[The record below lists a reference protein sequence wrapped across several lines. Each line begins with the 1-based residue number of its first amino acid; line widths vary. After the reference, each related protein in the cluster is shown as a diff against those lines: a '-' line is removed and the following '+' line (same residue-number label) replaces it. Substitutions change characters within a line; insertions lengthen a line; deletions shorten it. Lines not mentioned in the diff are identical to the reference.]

1 MRPGTLALIPLA
13 AGVLFAQAR
22 TTTTTT
28 TRTTWD
34 GTLVDAS
41 CQNTKTEHRESTQI
55 NPDRSTT
62 TRTETTRTE
71 NGECPVSASTSSFGL
86 ITSDGRFIRFDDPSN
101 ARVVEFVKSNKSFS
115 SGAPL
120 RVSIV
125 GTSHGDLAVVE
136 SLNAEG
142 SAVTASTEP
151 SEFIFDAR
159 YHDDDGRLV
168 INSRGVSFQDIKEAK
183 HSHGWSYEQI
193 KEMKRDG
200 SEIKIQ
206 PISGGDFEFHV
217 QGPGMSD
224 NAYRMIADRI
234 AAAKSR

>member
-1 MRPGTLALIPLA
+1 MRPGSLLLIPLA
-13 AGVLFAQAR
+13 AAVLFAQAR

-28 TRTTWD
+28 TNTTWN

-41 CQNTKTEHRESTQI
+41 CQSTEHRETTQI

-86 ITSDGRFIRFDDPSN
+86 MTPDGRFIRFDNPSN
-101 ARVVEFVKSNKSFS
+101 ARAVEFVKSNKSFS

-142 SAVTASTEP
+142 SLVTASTEL

-168 INSRGVSFQDIKEAK
+168 INSRGVSFQDIKDAK
-183 HSHGWSYEQI
+183 HSHTWSYEQI

-206 PISGGDFEFHV
+206 PISGGDFQFHV
-217 QGPGMSD
+217 QGPGMSND
-224 NAYRMIADRI
+224 AYRMIADRI

>member
-1 MRPGTLALIPLA
+1 MKARYLGLMPLA
-13 AGVLFAQAR
+13 AALLFAQAR

-28 TRTTWD
+28 KTTWN

-41 CQNTKTEHRESTQI
+41 CQTTERRETTQV

-71 NGECPVSASTSSFGL
+71 NVECPVSASTNSFGL
-86 ITSDGRFIRFDDPSN
+86 VTSDGHLIRFDNSSN
-101 ARVVEFVKSNKSFS
+101 ARVVEFVRSNKSLS

-120 RVSIV
+120 RVNII

-136 SLNAEG
+136 SLNAEDSPAAA
-142 SAVTASTEP
+142 SAEP
-151 SEFIFDAR
+151 GEFIFDAR

-183 HSHGWSYEQI
+183 HSHTWSYEQI
-193 KEMKRDG
+193 KEMKREG
-200 SEIKIQ
+200 SEIKIE

-217 QGPGMSD
+217 RGPGMSD

>member
-1 MRPGTLALIPLA
+1 M
-13 AGVLFAQAR
+13 LFAQGR
-22 TTTTTT
+22 STTTTTT
-28 TRTTWD
+28 KTTWN

-41 CQNTKTEHRESTQI
+41 CESTEHRESTRI

-71 NGECPVSASTSSFGL
+71 NVECPVSESTSNFGL
-86 ITSDGRFIRFDDPSN
+86 MTSDGRFIRFDNPSN
-101 ARVVEFVKSNKSFS
+101 ARAIEFVRSNRSYS
-115 SGAPL
+115 NGAPF

-125 GTSHGDLAVVE
+125 GTSHGDLAVVD

-142 SAVTASTEP
+142 SVVAASTEP

-183 HSHGWSYEQI
+183 HSRTWSYEQI
-193 KEMKRDG
+193 KEMKREG

-206 PISGGDFEFHV
+206 PVSGGDFEFHV

>member
-1 MRPGTLALIPLA
+1 MRPGSLALIPLA
-13 AGVLFAQAR
+13 AVVLLAQVR

-28 TRTTWD
+28 TRTTWN

-41 CQNTKTEHRESTQI
+41 CQSTEHRETTHI

-62 TRTETTRTE
+62 TRTESTRTE
-71 NGECPVSASTSSFGL
+71 NVECPVSASTSSFGL
-86 ITSDGRFIRFDDPSN
+86 MTPDGRLIRFDNPSN
-101 ARVVEFVKSNKSFS
+101 ARVVEFVRSNKSFS

-120 RVSIV
+120 RVNIV
-125 GTSHGDLAVVE
+125 GTSRGDLAVVE

-142 SAVTASTEP
+142 SVTAASTEP

-168 INSRGVSFQDIKEAK
+168 INARGVSFQDIKEAK
-183 HSHGWSYEQI
+183 HSHTWSYEQI
-193 KEMKRDG
+193 KEMKRQG

-206 PISGGDFEFHV
+206 PISGDDFEFHV
-217 QGPGMSD
+217 RGPGMSD
-224 NAYRMIADRI
+224 DAYRMIADRI

>member
-1 MRPGTLALIPLA
+1 MRPVFLALIPVAA
-13 AGVLFAQAR
+13 AGLFAQAR

-28 TRTTWD
+28 TKTTWN

-41 CQNTKTEHRESTQI
+41 CQSTEHRETTQI
-55 NPDRSTT
+55 NPDRNTT

-71 NGECPVSASTSSFGL
+71 NVDCPVSASTTSFGL
-86 ITSDGRFIRFDDPSN
+86 MTSDGRFVRFDSPSN
-101 ARVVEFVKSNKSFS
+101 ARVVEFVRSNKSFS

-120 RVSIV
+120 RVNII
-125 GTSHGDLAVVE
+125 GTSRGDLAVVE

-142 SAVTASTEP
+142 SAVVASTEP
-151 SEFIFDAR
+151 AEFIFDAR

-168 INSRGVSFQDIKEAK
+168 INSRGVSFQDIKDAK
-183 HSHGWSYEQI
+183 HSHTWSYEQI
-193 KEMKRDG
+193 KEMKREG

>member
-1 MRPGTLALIPLA
+1 MRPGSLALIPLA
-13 AGVLFAQAR
+13 AVVLFAQAR

-28 TRTTWD
+28 TRTTWN

-41 CQNTKTEHRESTQI
+41 CQSTEHRETTQI
-55 NPDRSTT
+55 NRGTT

-71 NGECPVSASTSSFGL
+71 NVECPVSASTSSFGL
-86 ITSDGRFIRFDDPSN
+86 MTSDGRFIRFDDPSN
-101 ARVVEFVKSNKSFS
+101 ARVVEFVKSNKSFG

-120 RVSIV
+120 RVNIV
-125 GTSHGDLAVVE
+125 GTSRGDIAVVE

-142 SAVTASTEP
+142 SVVTAPTEP

-168 INSRGVSFQDIKEAK
+168 INSRGVSFQDIKDAK
-183 HSHGWSYEQI
+183 HSHTWSYEQI

-200 SEIKIQ
+200 SEIKLQ
-206 PISGGDFEFHV
+206 PVSGGDFQFHV

-224 NAYRMIADRI
+224 DAYRMIADRI

>member
-1 MRPGTLALIPLA
+1 MRPGSLVLIPLA
-13 AGVLFAQAR
+13 AAVMFAQAR

-41 CQNTKTEHRESTQI
+41 CQSTEHRETTQI
-55 NPDRSTT
+55 HPDRGTT

-71 NGECPVSASTSSFGL
+71 NVECPVSASTSSFGL
-86 ITSDGRFIRFDDPSN
+86 MTSDGRFIRFDNPSN
-101 ARVVEFVKSNKSFS
+101 ARVVEFVRSNKSFS

-120 RVSIV
+120 RVNIV
-125 GTSHGDLAVVE
+125 GTSRGDLAVVE
-136 SLNAEG
+136 SVNAEG
-142 SAVTASTEP
+142 SAAASTEP

-183 HSHGWSYEQI
+183 HSHTWSYDQI
-193 KEMKRDG
+193 KEMKREG

-217 QGPGMSD
+217 QGPEMSD

>member
-1 MRPGTLALIPLA
+1 MRLGSLALIPLT
-13 AGVLFAQAR
+13 AGLLLAQAR

-28 TRTTWD
+28 TKTTWN

-41 CQNTKTEHRESTQI
+41 CQNTEHRESTQI

-62 TRTETTRTE
+62 THTETTRTE
-71 NGECPVSASTSSFGL
+71 NVECPVSASTSNFGL
-86 ITSDGRFIRFDDPSN
+86 MTSDGRFIRFDNPSN
-101 ARVVEFVKSNKSFS
+101 ARAVEFVKSNRSFS

-120 RVSIV
+120 RVNIV
-125 GTSHGDLAVVE
+125 GTSRGDLAVVE

-142 SAVTASTEP
+142 SVVAASTER

-168 INSRGVSFQDIKEAK
+168 INSRGVSFQDIKDAK
-183 HSHGWSYEQI
+183 HSHTWSYEQI

-206 PISGGDFEFHV
+206 PISGGDFQFHV

-224 NAYRMIADRI
+224 DAYRMIADRI

>member
-1 MRPGTLALIPLA
+1 MRPGSLALIPLA
-13 AGVLFAQAR
+13 AAILFAQAR

-28 TRTTWD
+28 TKTTWN

-41 CQNTKTEHRESTQI
+41 CQNTEHRETTQI

-71 NGECPVSASTSSFGL
+71 NVECPVSASTSSFGL
-86 ITSDGRFIRFDDPSN
+86 MTADGRFIRFDNPSN

-120 RVSIV
+120 RVNIV
-125 GTSHGDLAVVE
+125 GTSRGDLAVVE

-142 SAVTASTEP
+142 PAAAASPGP

-183 HSHGWSYEQI
+183 HSHTWSYEQI
-193 KEMKRDG
+193 KEMKREG
-200 SEIKIQ
+200 SEIKIE

-217 QGPGMSD
+217 LGPGMSD
-224 NAYRMIADRI
+224 DAYRMIADRI